1 MKIESD
7 EMIQTPNILKSVQDG
22 PIKIRK
28 DESEEDL
35 NKNHEQYTQ
44 SRFFDPEQL
53 SFKPMV
59 YPNIELNRE
68 SIAKHMQSNTSF
80 GPAPLGQNASQPS
93 QKFLVQNGNS
103 VQMLLQN
110 EQS

>member
-35 NKNHEQYTQ
+35 NKNHE
-44 SRFFDPEQL
+44 
-53 SFKPMV
+53 
-59 YPNIELNRE
+59 
-68 SIAKHMQSNTSF
+68 
-80 GPAPLGQNASQPS
+80 
-93 QKFLVQNGNS
+93 
-103 VQMLLQN
+103 
-110 EQS
+110 